1 MAKRRGSGT
10 AWSHSELSYARAMWK
25 RLLAGAVLTSSC
37 HGEPPPVAP
46 APPPAAEKVAA
57 VDPAGRLLDAV
68 QPVAYGLE
76 LDVAPES
83 SGFRGHVRIDLDIS
97 RAVDS
102 ILLHDKGLELTEVRL
117 TPASAAP
124 ITPAPARAIGESG
137 LIALDLPAPIG
148 PGAARLDIDFTGTFN
163 PHLRGL
169 YGARAA
175 GRAYAFTQFEPTY
188 ARQAFPCFDE
198 PRFKTPFDVTLRVP
212 QGLTAIANTRV
223 ARQTELDGGRT
234 ELTFA
239 RTEKLPTYL
248 VAFAVGPLDVVDA
261 PPIAPSSV
269 RGAPLPL
276 RGVAVRGRGPEL
288 AFALQETPRLL
299 DSLERYFGVGYPYDK
314 LDLIAVPDFAA
325 GAMENAGAITFR
337 DTLLLLN
344 YKAPEQQ
351 RRRSVSVNAHELAH
365 QWFGNLVTMPWWDD
379 IWLNEGFATWLAGR
393 VVEEVHPEY
402 HAQILRV
409 EQLERAFDMDAK
421 ESARQ
426 VRQPIESDHD
436 IRNAFDA
443 ITYTKGGALLGMF
456 ERYLGADAFRSGLRL
471 YLERHRFGNGTSR
484 DLMAA
489 LEESSGKKVAAAFS
503 SFLDQPGVP
512 SVSSKLHCEP
522 GGAPRVHLSQRRY
535 VPLGS
540 HVTGDT
546 VWQVPVCLRYALP
559 ADAGSPGSGRES
571 GPSAQ
576 SPGDAASAERCVMLD
591 SAEADVEL
599 EAGACPRWVL
609 PNARAAGYY
618 RWTVGDA
625 EQAALLDV
633 GFDEL
638 DTGERLSLLFN
649 TEAAAYAGQR
659 SFEQLMTVT
668 LALGRR
674 PEREA
679 IQAALETLA
688 HVRDALLDEA
698 ELPAYRQLVRD
709 LVAARQ
715 KKLGLFSA
723 PREDGDAKL
732 LRPALVA
739 ALAFEARDASL
750 RQELAKLGRAQLGL
764 ATDKRST
771 RLSSELYETAL
782 SVAVQEGGSP
792 VIQQASTAIANSNDG
807 MERNRLLGALGS
819 NLDPELTPAVLEI
832 ALSPNLRTNERL
844 TTVLGQIRQ
853 RETREAAYA
862 WVERNF
868 DALVERVGEEI
879 GAQLTAVAGA
889 FCTSSGAERARQ
901 FFAPRVDELTGGP
914 RLLRLNLESSELCAA
929 FADAQRD
936 SARSWFAQSS
946 GS

>member
-1 MAKRRGSGT
+1 
-10 AWSHSELSYARAMWK
+10 MWK
-25 RLLAGAVLTSSC
+25 RVLAGAVWTLGC

-46 APPPAAEKVAA
+46 APPPTAEKVAT

-76 LDVAPES
+76 LEVAPES

-102 ILLHDKGLELTEVRL
+102 ILLHGKGLELTQVRL
-117 TPASAAP
+117 TPANAAP
-124 ITPAPARAIGESG
+124 ITPAAARAIGESG

-148 PGAARLDIDFTGTFN
+148 PGAARLDIDFTGAFN

-169 YGARAA
+169 YGAQAA

-198 PRFKTPFDVTLRVP
+198 PRFKTPFELTLRVP

-223 ARQTELDGGRT
+223 TRQTELEGGRT
-234 ELTFA
+234 EITFA

-261 PPIAPSSV
+261 PPIAASSV
-269 RGAPLPL
+269 RSTPLPL

-288 AFALQETPRLL
+288 AFALQETPPLL
-299 DSLERYFGVGYPYDK
+299 DSLERYFGVAYPYDK

-393 VVEEVHPEY
+393 VVQEVHPEY
-402 HAQILRV
+402 HAEIARV
-409 EQLERAFDMDAK
+409 EQLERAFDTDAK

-484 DLMAA
+484 DLLAA

-512 SVSSKLHCEP
+512 SVRSELRCEP
-522 GGAPRVHLSQRRY
+522 GAAPRVHLSQRRY

-540 HVTGDT
+540 RVSAGDAL
-546 VWQVPVCLRYALP
+546 WQVPVCLRYALP
-559 ADAGSPGSGRES
+559 VEADKAEGAGP
-571 GPSAQ
+571 
-576 SPGDAASAERCVMLD
+576 AASGEHCVMLD

-599 EAGACPRWVL
+599 EMSSCPRWVF

-625 EQAALLDV
+625 EQAALLEA

-668 LALGRR
+668 LALGRE

-679 IQAALETLA
+679 TQAALDVLA
-688 HVRDALLDEA
+688 YVRDALLDEA
-698 ELPAYRQLVRD
+698 ELPAYRRLVRE
-709 LVAARQ
+709 LVATRQ

-732 LRPALVA
+732 LRPTLVS
-739 ALAFEARDASL
+739 ALAFEARDASV
-750 RQELAKLGRAQLGL
+750 RQELAKLGRAQLGMV
-764 ATDKRST
+764 TDKRST
-771 RLSSELYETAL
+771 RLSSELYEAAL
-782 SVAVQEGGSP
+782 SVAVQEGGGP
-792 VIQQASTAIANSNDG
+792 VIEQVSTAIANSNDG

-819 NLDPELTPAVLEI
+819 NLNPELTPVVLEV

-853 RETREAAYA
+853 RETREVAYA
-862 WVERNF
+862 WVEGHF
-868 DALVERVGEEI
+868 DALIERVGEEI

-889 FCTSSGAERARQ
+889 FCTPGQAERART
-901 FFAPRVDELTGGP
+901 FFAPRVDALTGGP

-929 FADAQRD
+929 FAAAQRD
-936 SARSWFAQSS
+936 SARKWFAQSS

>member
-1 MAKRRGSGT
+1 
-10 AWSHSELSYARAMWK
+10 MWK
-25 RLLAGAVLTSSC
+25 RVLAGAVLTLGC
-37 HGEPPPVAP
+37 HGESPPVAP
-46 APPPAAEKVAA
+46 APPPAAEKVAT

-83 SGFRGHVRIDLDIS
+83 KEFRGHVRIDLDIS

-117 TPASAAP
+117 TPANAAP
-124 ITPAPARAIGESG
+124 ITPAAARAIGESG

-148 PGAARLDIDFTGTFN
+148 PGAARLDIDFTGAFN

-169 YGARAA
+169 YGVQAA

-198 PRFKTPFDVTLRVP
+198 PRFKTPFELTLRVP

-223 ARQTELDGGRT
+223 TRQTELEGGRT

-269 RGAPLPL
+269 RSTPLPL

-288 AFALQETPRLL
+288 AFALQETPPLL
-299 DSLERYFGVGYPYDK
+299 DSLERYFGVAYPYDK

-393 VVEEVHPEY
+393 VVQEVHPEY
-402 HAQILRV
+402 HAEITRV
-409 EQLERAFDMDAK
+409 EQLERAFDTDAK
-421 ESARQ
+421 ASARQ

-443 ITYTKGGALLGMF
+443 ITYTKGSALLGMF

-484 DLMAA
+484 DLLAA

-512 SVSSKLHCEP
+512 SVRSELHCEP
-522 GGAPRVHLSQRRY
+522 GAAPRVHLSQRRY

-540 HVTGDT
+540 RVSAGDAL
-546 VWQVPVCLRYALP
+546 WQVPVCLRYALP
-559 ADAGSPGSGRES
+559 AEAGKAESPG
-571 GPSAQ
+571 P
-576 SPGDAASAERCVMLD
+576 AASGERCLMLD

-599 EAGACPRWVL
+599 ETSTCPRWVF

-618 RWTVGDA
+618 RWSVGDA
-625 EQAALLDV
+625 EQAALLEA

-668 LALGRR
+668 LALGRE

-679 IQAALETLA
+679 IQAALDVLA
-688 HVRDALLDEA
+688 YVRDALLDEA
-698 ELPAYRQLVRD
+698 ELPAYRRLVRE

-732 LRPALVA
+732 LRPTLVS

-750 RQELAKLGRAQLGL
+750 RQELAKLGRAQLGMV
-764 ATDKRST
+764 TDKRSM
-771 RLSSELYETAL
+771 RLSSELYEAAL
-782 SVAVQEGGSP
+782 SVAVQEGGGP
-792 VIQQASTAIANSNDG
+792 VIEQVSTAIANSNDG

-819 NLDPELTPAVLEI
+819 NLNPELTPVVLEV

-844 TTVLGQIRQ
+844 TTVLGQIRL
-853 RETREAAYA
+853 RETREVAYA
-862 WVERNF
+862 WVEGHF
-868 DALVERVGEEI
+868 DALIERVGEEI

-889 FCTSSGAERARQ
+889 FCTPAQAERARA
-901 FFAPRVDELTGGP
+901 FFAPRVDALTGGP

-929 FADAQRD
+929 FAAAQRD
-936 SARSWFAQSS
+936 SARKWFAQSS